1 MKLSISIVF
10 SLLLVCTGA
19 VGQKLF
25 NVSGKVTDRNG
36 NALEQVTII
45 VNGTAQGTRTD
56 RNGRYKLKLSKGKHV
71 VTASCLGFHPESK
84 VLDLQHDIRLNFRLK
99 EDAVALNSVE
109 VYGKSSAQRAREGA
123 FTVSA
128 IEIRS
133 RASSLNSINALVNR
147 ASGIKIRQDGGLGS
161 DFDFSINGMSGNSVR
176 YFVDGVPLDAKGST
190 VTLANLPVNLID
202 RIEIYKGVVP
212 ASLGADA
219 LGGAVNLVTSQKQSN
234 YLDVSYGIGSFHTHK
249 ADLNAQFTER
259 KTGLVFRPVLGI
271 NYSKNDYMM
280 KGVEVWDEESRKY
293 VPRNRR
299 RFHDDYFSVLAQIEI
314 GVANKPWADAFFIS
328 ASYSKEEKELQTGS
342 VQSKVYGMA
351 ERESDAWA
359 VTARYR
365 KRDFLTKK
373 LQMNAFLSHTWDNSL
388 TVDTAYRKYD
398 WNGDYIVSSRNE
410 ITGRGRSMR
419 HYKRPLTIVRVNLDY
434 SINAHHA
441 LNLNYLL
448 NRTGNDRYDDV
459 DTDFEAANDL
469 LVKHVLGLSYNQSLL
484 GGRMENVFFIKD
496 YVNHL
501 LVRQTDLYWQTGSEG
516 MAGSHTGN
524 YFGGGV
530 GTRFTFAG
538 PLSVKASYE
547 RSVRLPL
554 ARELLGNGTTIYANV
569 ALKPESSHNLNAG
582 IFGTW
587 HPAPRHTLYYEA
599 GGFMRRVDNYIQAT
613 VSEKEGTM
621 QYENVPAVHINGVEG
636 EVRYDWDGRL
646 QLSANMSY
654 QDARD
659 QRRYKTDGKPSATYK
674 NRVPNRPWIFGN
686 VEAGYTFHNLVRRND
701 DHLRLDAS
709 YEWVHWYFLTWEAY
723 GARESKARI
732 PAQHIVNATLTYSW
746 KGGRYNFSLECSNL
760 LDKLAYDNY
769 KLQKPGRAFFAKFRL
784 FIH

>member
-71 VTASCLGFHPESK
+71 LTASYMGYHPESK
-84 VLDLQHDIRLNFRLK
+84 TLDLRRDTRLNFRLK
-99 EDAVALNSVE
+99 EDAIALNSVE
-109 VYGKSSAQRAREGA
+109 VYGKSLNQQIREGA
-123 FTVSA
+123 FAVSA
-128 IEIRS
+128 LDIRS
-133 RASSLNSINALVNR
+133 RASSLNNINDLVNR
-147 ASGIKIRQDGGLGS
+147 ATGIKVRQDGGLGS
-161 DFDFSINGMSGNSVR
+161 DFDLSINGMSGNSVR
-176 YFVDGVPLDAKGST
+176 YFVDGVPLDTKGSA
-190 VTLANLPVNLID
+190 VTLANLPISLID

-219 LGGAVNLVTSQKQSN
+219 LGGAVNLITSQKQNN
-234 YLDVSYGIGSFHTHK
+234 YLDVSYGIGSFHTHQG
-249 ADLNAQFTER
+249 DLNAQFTESR
-259 KTGLVFRPVLGI
+259 TGLIFRPTLGI
-271 NYSKNDYMM
+271 NYTKNDYMM

-293 VPRNRR
+293 LPQNRR
-299 RFHDDYFSVLAQIEI
+299 RFHDDYFSALAQIEI
-314 GVANKPWADAFFIS
+314 GVTNKSWADAFFVS
-328 ASYSKEEKELQTGS
+328 VSYSKEEKELQTGS

-351 ERESDAWA
+351 ERKSDAWA

-398 WNGDYIVSSRNE
+398 WNGNYIVSSRNE

-419 HYKRPLTIVRVNLDY
+419 HYKRPLTIARINLDY
-434 SINAHHA
+434 PLNKHHSF
-441 LNLNYLL
+441 NLNYLL
-448 NRTGNDRYDDV
+448 NRTGNDRYDEV
-459 DTDFEAANDL
+459 DQDFEAANDI
-469 LVKHVLGLSYNQSLL
+469 LVKHVLGLSYHQALFNGKL
-484 GGRMENVFFIKD
+484 ENIFFLKD
-496 YVNHL
+496 YINHL
-501 LVRQTDLYWQTGSEG
+501 LVRQTDLYWQTGSED
-516 MAGSHTGN
+516 MAGTHTNN
-524 YFGGGV
+524 YFGGGAS
-530 GTRFTFAG
+530 TRFTLIEPF
-538 PLSVKASYE
+538 SIKASYE

-554 ARELLGNGTTIYANV
+554 ARELLGNGTTVYANV
-569 ALKPESSHNLNAG
+569 ALKPENSHNVNAG
-582 IFGTW
+582 FFGTW
-587 HPAPRHTLYYEA
+587 RPAHRHTLSYEA
-599 GGFMRRVDNYIQAT
+599 NGFMRYVDNYIQAS
-613 VSEKEGTM
+613 VSEKEGLM
-621 QYENVPAVHINGVEG
+621 QYENVPAVHIKGVEG
-636 EVRYDWDGRL
+636 EMRYDWDGRL
-646 QLSANMSY
+646 QLSANISY

-659 QRRYKTDGKPSATYK
+659 QRKYKTDGKPSATYK
-674 NRVPNRPWIFGN
+674 KRVPNRPWIFGN
-686 VEAGYTFHNLVRRND
+686 AEAGYTFHNLFQESSF
-701 DHLRLDAS
+701 LRLDVS